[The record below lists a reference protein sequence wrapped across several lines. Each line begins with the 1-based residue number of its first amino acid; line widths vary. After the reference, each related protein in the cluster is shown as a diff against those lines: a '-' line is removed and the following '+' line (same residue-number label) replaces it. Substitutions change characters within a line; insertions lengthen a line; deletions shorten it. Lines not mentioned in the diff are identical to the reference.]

1 MDDPLKLD
9 AKLFLEMF
17 RRFLPLLWSHQ
28 KPDENQDEND
38 DKPEIAIVSTDEFR
52 ERSTS
57 DPAPQTKKPS
67 KKKQRSCSMRRNFK
81 KFTKKENSDFSSGT

>member
-1 MDDPLKLD
+1 
-9 AKLFLEMF
+9 MF

-28 KPDENQDEND
+28 KPDENQDENGD
-38 DKPEIAIVSTDEFR
+38 EPEIAIVSTDEFR

-57 DPAPQTKKPS
+57 DPAPQTKKLS

-81 KFTKKENSDFSSGT
+81 KFTKKENSDVSSGMYQ